1 MKKKQS
7 IWLLQ
12 FGHFELNIVS
22 RVGEYEKNK
31 EILHKLRI
39 ILKISTSVHKV
50 NSHIDSLYVM
60 HCAIWYHLYN

>member
-1 MKKKQS
+1 MKKNQS

-12 FGHFELNIVS
+12 LGHFELNIVS

-31 EILHKLRI
+31 EILYKLRI

-50 NSHIDSLYVM
+50 NSHVDSHM
-60 HCAIWYHLYN
+60 RCAIWYHLYN